1 MNTNEQIAREAAEK
15 CPVKTNAAVDQCE
28 VIILAAIEKAY
39 RQGLNEGLDTD
50 HINGDGLD
58 NRRENIRVSTKSQN
72 QANRRNLQSNNTSGF
87 KGVDFHRG
95 KWRAQIKVDGRK
107 IDLGSFDTPDEA
119 SGAYLRSAHHHFGK
133 FAYPPLKEGK

>member
-1 MNTNEQIAREAAEK
+1 MHREILNT
-15 CPVKTNAAVDQCE
+15 P
-28 VIILAAIEKAY
+28 
-39 RQGLNEGLDTD
+39 EGLDTD